1 MDQNTEEMNEEM
13 KGKKNAVRKKKI
25 FRHILSLILL
35 IVLLA
40 AVVLE
45 YLTLTE
51 FRPMPTDTSS
61 VDQGNWES
69 LSRGQSLKIL
79 TWNCGYGALGD
90 NADYFMDGGS
100 SVRTAD
106 KERVRSN
113 LDGIVEASVQTDAD
127 VILYQEIDEDS
138 DRSRHIY
145 EMIDMINEFLE
156 NDGRSYSSA
165 FAFDQD
171 VRYIPYP
178 LPPVGKIRSG
188 LLSLTGSL
196 TNSAERI
203 QLPCPFKWPVRLISP
218 KRCLLLER
226 LPLKD
231 SPNELVLIN
240 LHLDACDG
248 EEGTTEQME
257 MLMAIMNEEAEKGN
271 YVIAGGDFMRTFSG
285 TDLSAYPVRDGRWAP
300 GTISE
305 EQFGEGW
312 QFLMDAGAPTCR
324 SLDQA
329 YAGADRAQFQYY
341 VTDGFIVSDNVEVI
355 SCETKDLGFV
365 CSDHNPVLIECV
377 LK

>member
-188 LLSLTGSL
+188 NLDY
-196 TNSAERI
+196 
-203 QLPCPFKWPVRLISP
+203 LIFV
-218 KRCLLLER
+218 
-226 LPLKD
+226 
-231 SPNELVLIN
+231 ELGTKYAFLWTV
-240 LHLDACDG
+240 ACH
-248 EEGTTEQME
+248 
-257 MLMAIMNEEAEKGN
+257 KHKC
-271 YVIAGGDFMRTFSG
+271 
-285 TDLSAYPVRDGRWAP
+285 
-300 GTISE
+300 
-305 EQFGEGW
+305 
-312 QFLMDAGAPTCR
+312 GA
-324 SLDQA
+324 Q
-329 YAGADRAQFQYY
+329 
-341 VTDGFIVSDNVEVI
+341 
-355 SCETKDLGFV
+355 K
-365 CSDHNPVLIECV
+365 
-377 LK
+377 

>member
-300 GTISE
+300 GTGLSSSTMSPMA
-305 EQFGEGW
+305 
-312 QFLMDAGAPTCR
+312 LSSRTM
-324 SLDQA
+324 
-329 YAGADRAQFQYY
+329 
-341 VTDGFIVSDNVEVI
+341 
-355 SCETKDLGFV
+355 
-365 CSDHNPVLIECV
+365 
-377 LK
+377 